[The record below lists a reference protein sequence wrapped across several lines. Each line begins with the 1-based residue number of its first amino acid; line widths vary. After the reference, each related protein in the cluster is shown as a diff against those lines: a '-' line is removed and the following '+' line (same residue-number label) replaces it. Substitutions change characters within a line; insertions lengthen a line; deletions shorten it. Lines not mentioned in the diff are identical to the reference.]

1 MEYQEMEAVWTGIS
15 EILVKNHGKK
25 PRGFLKL
32 P

>member
-1 MEYQEMEAVWTGIS
+1 MEYKEMGTVRTGII